1 MQDLKQTVKTRVRLF
16 KITLFNLERSMKLY
30 KLFQLLTV
38 VFFISTCFLVYLLY
52 ISPEN
57 KLPSQQTAKEEVSV
71 SLGPAKQPTANAQIS
86 EEEIQRLLDVENDQ
100 KELILLFERVSAD
113 LKDTKRSKQILDQ
126 LLLGRSILSDFGKSF
141 LNHKIFRKS
150 GGFLSYMRKKIK
162 NYLTDGKLI
171 INPLGIKKKDIDIFR
186 KEMTSWL
193 LARKDTEIEAV
204 ARFLSFF
211 FAETLYDIPMTM
223 LASRMTPELED
234 IDYSSPVFLKKV
246 LTTASRDSNGE
257 MNEKDPAVIEK
268 YTMSQQFFFRRGPQI
283 TEKAIVF
290 FKAYLSYTDI

>member
-1 MQDLKQTVKTRVRLF
+1 
-16 KITLFNLERSMKLY
+16 MKLY

-52 ISPEN
+52 ISPVN
-57 KLPSQQTAKEEVSV
+57 NLSVPQSNNVEVSV
-71 SLGPAKQPTANAQIS
+71 VSAPAEKKSEQTKIS
-86 EEEIQRLLDVENDQ
+86 EEKIQRLLDVENEK

-141 LNHKIFRKS
+141 LNHKIFKKS

-193 LARKDTEIEAV
+193 LARKDIEIEAV

-234 IDYSSPVFLKKV
+234 IDYSSPVLLKKV

-283 TEKAIVF
+283 TGKAIVF

>member
-1 MQDLKQTVKTRVRLF
+1 
-16 KITLFNLERSMKLY
+16 MKLY

-52 ISPEN
+52 ISPAN
-57 KLPSQQTAKEEVSV
+57 NLSVPQSANLEVSV
-71 SLGPAKQPTANAQIS
+71 VSGPVEKKPEETKIS
-86 EEEIQRLLDVENDQ
+86 EEEIQRLLDVENEK

-113 LKDTKRSKQILDQ
+113 LKDTKRSKQIMDQ

-162 NYLTDGKLI
+162 TYLTDGKLI
-171 INPLGIKKKDIDIFR
+171 VNPLGIKKKDIDVFQ

-193 LARKDTEIEAV
+193 LARKDIEIEAV

-234 IDYSSPVFLKKV
+234 IDYSSPVLLKKV

-283 TEKAIVF
+283 TGKAIVF

>member
-1 MQDLKQTVKTRVRLF
+1 
-16 KITLFNLERSMKLY
+16 MKLY

-38 VFFISTCFLVYLLY
+38 VFFISTCFLVYVLY
-52 ISPEN
+52 ISPVN
-57 KLPSQQTAKEEVSV
+57 NLSVPQSDNLEVSIV
-71 SLGPAKQPTANAQIS
+71 SAPSEKHPEETKIS
-86 EEEIQRLLDVENDQ
+86 EEEIQRLLDVENEK

-171 INPLGIKKKDIDIFR
+171 INPLGIKKKDIDLFR

-257 MNEKDPAVIEK
+257 MNEKNPAVIEK

-283 TEKAIVF
+283 TGKAIVF

>member
-1 MQDLKQTVKTRVRLF
+1 
-16 KITLFNLERSMKLY
+16 MKLY

-52 ISPEN
+52 ISPVN
-57 KLPSQQTAKEEVSV
+57 NLSVPQSTNVEVSV
-71 SLGPAKQPTANAQIS
+71 ISAPAETKSEETKIS
-86 EEEIQRLLDVENDQ
+86 EEEIQRLLDVENEK

-162 NYLTDGKLI
+162 TYLTDGKLI
-171 INPLGIKKKDIDIFR
+171 VNPLGIKKKDIDVFQ

-193 LARKDTEIEAV
+193 LARKDIEIEAV

-234 IDYSSPVFLKKV
+234 IDYSSPVLLKKV

-268 YTMSQQFFFRRGPQI
+268 YTMSQQFFFRRGPKI
-283 TEKAIVF
+283 TRKAIVF

>member
-1 MQDLKQTVKTRVRLF
+1 
-16 KITLFNLERSMKLY
+16 MKLY

-52 ISPEN
+52 ISPVN
-57 KLPSQQTAKEEVSV
+57 NLSVPQNANVEESV
-71 SLGPAKQPTANAQIS
+71 VLAPAGKNPEETKIS
-86 EEEIQRLLDVENDQ
+86 EEEIQRLLDVENEK

-171 INPLGIKKKDIDIFR
+171 INPSGIKKKDIDLFR

-234 IDYSSPVFLKKV
+234 IDYSSPVLLKKV

-283 TEKAIVF
+283 TGKAIVF

>member
-1 MQDLKQTVKTRVRLF
+1 MKQH
-16 KITLFNLERSMKLY
+16 

-38 VFFISTCFLVYLLY
+38 VFFLSTCALFYLLY
-52 ISPEN
+52 ISPAE
-57 KLPSQQTAKEEVSV
+57 KLPAPQTPRIEVKVLPESSEEPS
-71 SLGPAKQPTANAQIS
+71 PEKPQIS
-86 EEEIQRLLDVENDQ
+86 QEEIQRLLDVENEQ

-113 LKDTKRSKQILDQ
+113 LKDTTRSKEILEQ
-126 LLLGRSILSDFGKSF
+126 LLLGRTILRDFGKRF
-141 LNHKIFRKS
+141 LNHKLFRKS
-150 GGFLSYMRKKIK
+150 GGFLSYMRKKTK
-162 NYLTDGKLI
+162 NYLSDGKLV
-171 INPLGIKKKDIDIFR
+171 INPAGIKKKELALFR

-193 LARKDTEIEAV
+193 LTRSDAEIEAV

-223 LASRMTPELED
+223 LASRMTPELEE
-234 IDYSSPVFLKKV
+234 IDYNSPVLLKKV

-257 MNEKDPAVIEK
+257 MNEKGPTSIEK

-283 TEKAIVF
+283 TGKAIVF

>member
-1 MQDLKQTVKTRVRLF
+1 
-16 KITLFNLERSMKLY
+16 MKLY

-52 ISPEN
+52 ISPVN
-57 KLPSQQTAKEEVSV
+57 NLSVPQSNNVEVSV
-71 SLGPAKQPTANAQIS
+71 VSAPAEKKSEQTKIS
-86 EEEIQRLLDVENDQ
+86 EEEIQRLLDVENEK

-234 IDYSSPVFLKKV
+234 IDYSSPVLLKKV

-283 TEKAIVF
+283 TGKAIVF

>member
-1 MQDLKQTVKTRVRLF
+1 
-16 KITLFNLERSMKLY
+16 MKLY

-38 VFFISTCFLVYLLY
+38 VFFISTCSLVYLLY
-52 ISPEN
+52 ISPVDD
-57 KLPSQQTAKEEVSV
+57 LTGQQTAEVGISVVPGPAEEV
-71 SLGPAKQPTANAQIS
+71 PANTQIS
-86 EEEIQRLLDVENDQ
+86 EEEIQRLKDVENEQ
-100 KELILLFERVSAD
+100 KELMLLFERVSAD

-126 LLLGRSILSDFGKSF
+126 LLLGRSILSDFGKNF
-141 LNHKIFRKS
+141 LNHKLFRKT
-150 GGFLSYMRKKIK
+150 GGFLSYMRKKTK
-162 NYLTDGKLI
+162 TYLSDGKLI
-171 INPLGIKKKDIDIFR
+171 INPVGIKKKDIDIFR
-186 KEMTSWL
+186 KEMTSWI
-193 LARKDTEIEAV
+193 LARKDTEMEAV

-234 IDYSSPVFLKKV
+234 IDYSSPVLLKKV

-283 TEKAIVF
+283 TGKAIVF

>member
-1 MQDLKQTVKTRVRLF
+1 
-16 KITLFNLERSMKLY
+16 MKLY

-52 ISPEN
+52 ISPVN
-57 KLPSQQTAKEEVSV
+57 NLSVPQSAHLEVSV
-71 SLGPAKQPTANAQIS
+71 VSAPEGKNTEETKIS
-86 EEEIQRLLDVENDQ
+86 EEEIQRLLDVENEK

-150 GGFLSYMRKKIK
+150 GGFLSYIRKKIK

-171 INPLGIKKKDIDIFR
+171 VNPLGIKKNDIDIFR

-234 IDYSSPVFLKKV
+234 IDYSSPVLLKKV

-283 TEKAIVF
+283 TGKAIVF

>member
-1 MQDLKQTVKTRVRLF
+1 
-16 KITLFNLERSMKLY
+16 MKLY

-52 ISPEN
+52 ISPVN
-57 KLPSQQTAKEEVSV
+57 NLPGPQTAEVEVSV
-71 SLGPAKQPTANAQIS
+71 VPGPTEQPPEKVQIS
-86 EEEIQRLLDVENDQ
+86 EEEIQRLLDVENEQ

-141 LNHKIFRKS
+141 LNHKLFRKS
-150 GGFLSYMRKKIK
+150 GGFLSYMRKKTK
-162 NYLTDGKLI
+162 TYLSDGKLI
-171 INPLGIKKKDIDIFR
+171 INPVGIKKKDIDIFR

-223 LASRMTPELED
+223 LASRMTPELEE
-234 IDYSSPVFLKKV
+234 IDYSSPVLLKNV

-257 MNEKDPAVIEK
+257 MNEKDPASIEK

-283 TEKAIVF
+283 TGKAIVF

>member
-1 MQDLKQTVKTRVRLF
+1 
-16 KITLFNLERSMKLY
+16 MKLY

-52 ISPEN
+52 ISPAN
-57 KLPSQQTAKEEVSV
+57 NLSVPQSTNVEVSV
-71 SLGPAKQPTANAQIS
+71 VSVPAEQKTEEIKIS
-86 EEEIQRLLDVENDQ
+86 EEEIQRLLDVENEK

-141 LNHKIFRKS
+141 LNHKIFRKT
-150 GGFLSYMRKKIK
+150 GGFLSFIRKKTK
-162 NYLTDGKLI
+162 TYLSDGKLI
-171 INPLGIKKKDIDIFR
+171 INPAGIKKKDIDIFR
-186 KEMTSWL
+186 KEITSWL

-234 IDYSSPVFLKKV
+234 IDYSSPVLLKKV